1 MGKKTINALRKRGF
15 DSETANRLEEAGHT
29 VNSLKASDVNE
40 LRSLNIREELI
51 DIILREKR
59 PPIPPKTLSKVL
71 IESKMTCC
79 VCRDPS
85 QGIIVHHIHEYSDSR
100 SHAEDNLVVL
110 CLNHHGEAH
119 TKRELQLN
127 LTPERLREFK
137 KQWLEQVKQYDNR
150 EALSA
155 NSGYSYQSINQIA
168 DSVALVTT
176 PVMSLQFADHETRQE
191 LGKLIKLSSIAY
203 DEPVTPLPDTQA
215 MHWRDIG
222 MGNLKIGTPK
232 PLIRADYWREKE
244 EYIRLTSLLR
254 PVAFVIHNQSSIL
267 AQGVR
272 VEIIGSFSSGIT
284 VTDKLPNEPAYDY
297 LDLIPL
303 NNAARLSLQRK
314 SQTEV
319 VYHGS
324 QCTLTVYFGNV
335 QPKSCV
341 WADEPFYIGSSA
353 NESLELEAVI
363 YADNLPDPQKV
374 KLTIEFEVENRFPLT
389 IDELRTMPPFK
400 E

>member
-1 MGKKTINALRKRGF
+1 MARGF
-15 DSETANRLEEAGHT
+15 DSETANRLEQAGHT
-29 VNSLKASDVNE
+29 VNSLKTSDVNK

-59 PPIPPKTLSKVL
+59 PPIPPETLNKIL
-71 IESKMTCC
+71 FESRMTCC
-79 VCRDPS
+79 VCRDRR
-85 QGIIVHHIHEYSDSR
+85 QGIIVHHIHEYSDSH

-137 KQWLEQVKQYDNR
+137 KQWLEVVKQYDNH

-155 NSGYSYQSINQIA
+155 NLGYSYQSIKPIKPIA
-168 DSVALVTT
+168 DSVAFVTA

-191 LGKLIKLSSIAY
+191 LGNSIKLSSIAY
-203 DEPVTPLPDTQA
+203 VEPVTPLPDTQA
-215 MHWRDIG
+215 MYWRDIG
-222 MGNLKIGTPK
+222 MSSLKIGTPK
-232 PLIRADYWREKE
+232 PLVRADYWREKE
-244 EYIRLTSLLR
+244 EYIRLTSLLK

-272 VEIIGSFSSGIT
+272 VEIIGSFSSDIT
-284 VTDKLPNEPAYDY
+284 VTDKLPDEPAYDY
-297 LDLIPL
+297 LDVIPL
-303 NNAARLSLQRK
+303 NIYSYRLSLQREP
-314 SQTEV
+314 QTEV
-319 VYHGS
+319 VHHGTKW
-324 QCTLTVYFGNV
+324 TLTVHFGNV
-335 QPKSCV
+335 QPKSCI

-353 NESLELEAVI
+353 KESLELQALI
-363 YADNLPDPQKV
+363 YADNLPDPRKV

-389 IDELRTMPPFK
+389 IDELRTMPPFQ